1 VVSVTLICSCQQHYD
16 LKQVDFVGASA
27 GALAA
32 TLAATGVNANE
43 SLDLALKLSEENGV
57 FERGGLKGVW
67 GGLVRQ
73 WLDELL
79 PDDAH
84 DVCRDRV
91 HLLSLQLTLP
101 RPRRRL
107 ISDFE
112 SKEDLIGACMSSGTR
127 CCTVRHVDTYQ
138 LQFWFLACILCQ
150 TRCYSTAN
158 VKQLTGTWQLRDCTT
173 SHLHCS
179 AHPLLH
185 EHKVDCTLQREP
197 LDRWLL

>member
-1 VVSVTLICSCQQHYD
+1 LYATLTCLCEQHYD

-32 TLAATGVNANE
+32 TLAATGVDANE

-67 GGLVRQ
+67 GGLVQQ

-112 SKEDLIGACMSSGTR
+112 SKEDLIGACMSSGGC
-127 CCTVRHVDTYQ
+127 CCTFKHNA
-138 LQFWFLACILCQ
+138 ACQAAAFVLICMSGSNLS
-150 TRCYSTAN
+150 Y
-158 VKQLTGTWQLRDCTT
+158 VL
-173 SHLHCS
+173 
-179 AHPLLH
+179 
-185 EHKVDCTLQREP
+185 V
-197 LDRWLL
+197 